1 MHLPPG
7 SRFKL
12 LEKRRLSTLTQRAV
26 PLGLLTSVL
35 FLSGCGNTIYSIRIN
50 AAASKLEEAHEL
62 GAERLAP
69 YEYYIA
75 KEHLEKAQTE
85 ASEADFG
92 DAIDLASVSE
102 EYADKAIVFARQ
114 AHQGSGR

>member
-1 MHLPPG
+1 V
-7 SRFKL
+7 L
-12 LEKRRLSTLTQRAV
+12 L
-26 PLGLLTSVL
+26 
-35 FLSGCGNTIYSIRIN
+35 LSGCGNTIYSIRIN
-50 AAASKLEEAHEL
+50 AASSKLEEAREL

-75 KEHLEKAQTE
+75 REHLEKAQTE

-92 DAIDLASVSE
+92 DAIDLASVAE

-114 AHQGSGR
+114 AHQGAGR